1 MAFHCQAS
9 ARPGL
14 PLAMLLPP
22 FLLITGS
29 GIMKLKVLLHIY
41 VPLIVK
47 RLRHMVTINTYIG
60 QAFVVF

>member
-29 GIMKLKVLLHIY
+29 GIMKLKVVLHIY

-47 RLRHMVTINTYIG
+47 RLRHMVTI
-60 QAFVVF
+60 